1 MLLPL
6 ALPITLMAT
15 ACTPTE
21 RIPEAGAGRA
31 CKAEAAASLIGRKM
45 SDETGQKACA
55 LAGAGMVRWVRPGQ
69 AVTMDY
75 RTDRLNIMLD
85 EKDRITRFT
94 CG

>member
-1 MLLPL
+1 MIRIMLPML
-6 ALPITLMAT
+6 LMAT

-21 RIPEAGAGRA
+21 PLPAEHGAGLCDA
-31 CKAEAAASLIGRKM
+31 DAAKALIGRKM
-45 SDETGQKACA
+45 SDEAGQKARA

-69 AVTMDY
+69 AVTLDY

-85 EKDRITRFT
+85 DKDRIASLS